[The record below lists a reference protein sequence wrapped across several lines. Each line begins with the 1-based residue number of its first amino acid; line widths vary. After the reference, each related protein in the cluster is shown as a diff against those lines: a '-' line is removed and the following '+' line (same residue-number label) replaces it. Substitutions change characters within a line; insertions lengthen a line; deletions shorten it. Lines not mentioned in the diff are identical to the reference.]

1 MPFNYVGRENSVNLF
16 CVLQLLTLFDNDDF
30 LQELKKTSCKVIES
44 LGMII
49 SVFAFKKCSYSD
61 LDSCL

>member
-44 LGMII
+44 LGMI
-49 SVFAFKKCSYSD
+49 SNAFVIQEM
-61 LDSCL
+61 